1 MNWHNLYCDSF
12 KVKGPEIIV
21 LLGECKRTSM
31 SGGLTSAGV
40 FSCEILKKTIMSIKS
55 TIAALAAS
63 PFLLAGAA
71 FAGPYV
77 NVESTLSYPDG
88 DYSSAT
94 TDVHVGFEGGEG
106 KIAYYVQGGPA
117 FNHAESTDDT
127 ETELSGKAGI
137 SYAATEDLAL
147 FGEISG
153 ISNEDSSGD
162 DIIDF
167 GGKIG
172 AKFVF

>member
-1 MNWHNLYCDSF
+1 
-12 KVKGPEIIV
+12 
-21 LLGECKRTSM
+21 
-31 SGGLTSAGV
+31 
-40 FSCEILKKTIMSIKS
+40 MSIKS
-55 TIAALAAS
+55 TIAAVAAS

-77 NVESTLSYPDG
+77 NVESNLSYPDG
-88 DYSSAT
+88 DYSAAT
-94 TDVHVGFEGGEG
+94 TDVAIGFEGGEG

-117 FNHAESTDDT
+117 FVHTESSDDT
-127 ETELSGKAGI
+127 ETELAGKAGV

-147 FGEISG
+147 YGEISG

-162 DIIDF
+162 SIIDF

-172 AKFVF
+172 AKFLF